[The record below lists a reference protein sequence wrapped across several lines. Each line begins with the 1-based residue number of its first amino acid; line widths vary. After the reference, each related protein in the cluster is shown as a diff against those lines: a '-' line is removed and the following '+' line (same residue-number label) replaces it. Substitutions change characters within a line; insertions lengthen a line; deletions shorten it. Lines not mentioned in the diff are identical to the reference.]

1 MSDEPTDYAKEP
13 QPVSGPKPELPT
25 QRIHL
30 VDGDTTTPL
39 SAEALAL
46 ALFACGMLIT
56 KNKAGQIVGLSFD
69 HAKVTLLATKL
80 QAQLDQG
87 ETLKLQVNRVVQ
99 PGGNGV
105 GG

>member
-1 MSDEPTDYAKEP
+1 MSDEPTDYAKDP
-13 QPVSGPKPELPT
+13 QPAGQGLTPPL
-25 QRIHL
+25 RLAL

-39 SAEALAL
+39 SAEALVV
-46 ALFACGMLIT
+46 ALFACGLLIV
-56 KNKAGQIVGLSFD
+56 KNPAGQIVGLSFD
-69 HAKVTLLATKL
+69 HAKVALLATKL